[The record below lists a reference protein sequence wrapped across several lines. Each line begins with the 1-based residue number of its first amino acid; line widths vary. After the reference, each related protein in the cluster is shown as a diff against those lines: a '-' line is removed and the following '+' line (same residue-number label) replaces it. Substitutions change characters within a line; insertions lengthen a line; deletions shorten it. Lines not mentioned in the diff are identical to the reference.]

1 MKMFKLSPADGRKS
15 FYNKAVVIED
25 RGVKTLYSYN
35 TPVCRINRRGRVQ
48 RLWSGESATTM
59 RHVNAFLDTYGI
71 DGGGVYWWRAL
82 PVEKV
87 KGIKEMSY
95 SENPFKVSLAY
106 S

>member
-1 MKMFKLSPADGRKS
+1 MEKFYLVPTDGRKS
-15 FYNKAVVIED
+15 FYNKAVVIESN
-25 RGVKTLYSYN
+25 GSKTLYSYN

-48 RLWSGESATTM
+48 RLWDGESSTTM
-59 RHVNAFLDTYGI
+59 RHVNAFLDYYGK

-87 KGIKEMSY
+87 NGIKEMTY
-95 SENPFKVSLAY
+95 RENPFKVSLAY